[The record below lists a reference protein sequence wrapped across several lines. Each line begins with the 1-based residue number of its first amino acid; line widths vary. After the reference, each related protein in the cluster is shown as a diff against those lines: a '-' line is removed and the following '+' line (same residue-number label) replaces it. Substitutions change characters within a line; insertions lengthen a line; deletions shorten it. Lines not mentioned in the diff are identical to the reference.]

1 MNDDKINEGAGG
13 MDRRTVLK
21 RSAVVGGAL
30 VWATPVVQSI
40 ASPAFAATSPV
51 VVGCITQKRVAVK
64 FDGKQEPINANQC
77 IPAGT
82 APGTQEG
89 LLIGPA
95 IINNDPVT
103 GIDTLTFTLGVNDTF
118 ISICAIG
125 GNVLLS
131 LTLVSTTKNAN
142 GTTTIV
148 FLSNAGQSDI
158 SNFSVLFGDCP

>member
-1 MNDDKINEGAGG
+1 MNDEKINEGAGG

-51 VVGCITQKRVAVK
+51 VVGCINQKKVAVK
-64 FDGKQEPINANQC
+64 FDGTQAGVNDNQC
-77 IPAGT
+77 LPAGATEST
-82 APGTQEG
+82 AVGT
-89 LLIGPA
+89 LIGPA
-95 IINNDPVT
+95 ILNTPT
-103 GIDTLTFTLGVNDTF
+103 SDTLKFTLGPGDTF

-125 GNVLLS
+125 GNTL
-131 LTLVSTTKNAN
+131 LTLVEVSRTVVAGGTEFVFRST
-142 GTTTIV
+142 V
-148 FLSNAGQSDI
+148 SDPNI